1 MSHKIINE
9 ETKNS
14 IEQNN
19 SFQQRLNISYKDI
32 SNIIQSMLDD
42 PNKLSN
48 GYKILS
54 EEENKI
60 NFYKFLLQLVFNS
73 EKEKNNNKKK
83 LSAISFLIFL
93 KKNYSKI
100 ITNEEKLEIVSYILT
115 NISNEDYFI
124 KNFISKT
131 LGFIAG
137 KEFPN
142 CYESFIKILLNKLN
156 ENKEGKINENEID
169 TIYNRECITS
179 NNKHI

>member
-93 KKNYSKI
+93 KKI
-100 ITNEEKLEIVSYILT
+100 IQK
-115 NISNEDYFI
+115 
-124 KNFISKT
+124 
-131 LGFIAG
+131 
-137 KEFPN
+137 
-142 CYESFIKILLNKLN
+142 
-156 ENKEGKINENEID
+156 
-169 TIYNRECITS
+169 
-179 NNKHI
+179 